1 MEISRVPAGLPP
13 TARDEMQQRLQNGR
27 GGDIGGDPKSA
38 ERRAAAE
45 RGAAERE
52 AVKVQTKEA
61 VARPSR
67 PDLGEPA
74 ADAAAMRPPTE
85 RGARLDLRV

>member
-1 MEISRVPAGLPP
+1 MEISRVPSGLPP

-27 GGDIGGDPKSA
+27 GGDVAGDPKSA

-45 RGAAERE
+45 RAAADRPATPVQTTE
-52 AVKVQTKEA
+52 AVGRTV
-61 VARPSR
+61 R
-67 PDLGEPA
+67 PDLTEPA
-74 ADAAAMRPPTE
+74 RDAAAMRSPME

>member
-1 MEISRVPAGLPP
+1 MEISRVPSGLPP

-27 GGDIGGDPKSA
+27 GGDVGGDPKSA

-45 RGAAERE
+45 RAAADRPATPVQTTE
-52 AVKVQTKEA
+52 AVGRTV
-61 VARPSR
+61 R
-67 PDLGEPA
+67 PDLTEPA
-74 ADAAAMRPPTE
+74 RDAAAMRSPME